1 MAAVAAAV
9 VNRGILR
16 GSLTSSLVG
25 EFLRRKSCL
34 HGFYMTVN
42 VHRVDSAIIESHIF
56 RHSHIY

>member
-25 EFLRRKSCL
+25 EFLRREPCL
-34 HGFYMTVN
+34 HGFYMMINIQKT
-42 VHRVDSAIIESHIF
+42 I
-56 RHSHIY
+56 